1 MPKSRIVLKMI
12 LIGDPGVGKTSLIS
26 QYVHGKFRRRYQLTI
41 GLDVS
46 SKDLVIDGREIR
58 LSINDVGGQERF
70 ESIRHMFYTG
80 SHLAMLV
87 YDVTRPKSLERLINV
102 WSKEVREFNP
112 PRSNQPPMQMIL
124 VGNKCDLEDL
134 RMTEL
139 TEGEE
144 AAKLLGAIK
153 HIETSAKDN
162 KNVDQAFYDLTRDF
176 LAQAG
181 DI

>member
-1 MPKSRIVLKMI
+1 MI

-46 SKDLVIDGREIR
+46 SKDLVLDGREVR

-87 YDVTRPKSLERLINV
+87 YDVTRPKSLERLIKV
-102 WSKEVREFNP
+102 WSKEVKEFNP
-112 PRSNQPPMQMIL
+112 PRPNQPPMQMIL

-139 TEGEE
+139 EKGEE
-144 AAKLLGAIK
+144 AAKQMGCIK
-153 HIETSAKDN
+153 HLETSAKD
-162 KNVDQAFYDLTRDF
+162 KQNVDTAFHDLAREF
-176 LAQAG
+176 LNMAG